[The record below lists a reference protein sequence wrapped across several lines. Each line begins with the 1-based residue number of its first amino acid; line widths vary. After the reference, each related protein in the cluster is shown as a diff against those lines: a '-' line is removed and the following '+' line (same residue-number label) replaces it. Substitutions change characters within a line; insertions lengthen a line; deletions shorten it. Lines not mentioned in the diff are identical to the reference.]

1 MYFSAVMDFA
11 PVKLSMDVFLVGLRV
26 CECVGGHDSPCL
38 LQLSLPPH
46 SKVLRADLPVGEFRC
61 YLFFFF
67 FYFGGIIAR
76 MRNAFFFFWI
86 QKSENHPCTSFPIP
100 ASLSLLGSVCCVP
113 ITGLRSLNW
122 KSTLTSELEV
132 DLDF

>member
-1 MYFSAVMDFA
+1 MYFPAVMDFA

-76 MRNAFFFFWI
+76 MRNAFFFFGYRS
-86 QKSENHPCTSFPIP
+86 QKIIP
-100 ASLSLLGSVCCVP
+100 ALPSPFLPHFLCWEVYAVCP
-113 ITGLRSLNW
+113 
-122 KSTLTSELEV
+122 
-132 DLDF
+132 

>member
-76 MRNAFFFFWI
+76 MRNAFFFFLDTEVR
-86 QKSENHPCTSFPIP
+86 KS
-100 ASLSLLGSVCCVP
+100 SLHFLPHSCLTFSVGKCMLCAH
-113 ITGLRSLNW
+113 NW
-122 KSTLTSELEV
+122 TEISELEV
-132 DLDF
+132 DPDL